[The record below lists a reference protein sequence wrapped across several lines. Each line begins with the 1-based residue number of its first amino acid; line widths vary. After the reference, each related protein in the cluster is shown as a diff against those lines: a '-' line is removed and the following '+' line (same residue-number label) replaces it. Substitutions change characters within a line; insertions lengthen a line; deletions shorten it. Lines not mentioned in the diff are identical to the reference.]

1 MLSPFILFVA
11 RYSKEVY
18 KEPKEQMIIKCGR
31 QFKMRPMF
39 IVSSEPTLETVTSS
53 SGAET
58 EALMYESKILFK
70 NG

>member
-18 KEPKEQMIIKCGR
+18 KEPKEQFIIKCGR
-31 QFKMRPMF
+31 QYKMRPMF
-39 IVSSEPTLETVTSS
+39 VVSSEPNLETVTSG
-53 SGAET
+53 GAKT
-58 EALMYESKILFK
+58 EALMYQANILFK